1 MKKNTYEFR
10 NAQYNQLSLLD
21 GNIRLRMAD
30 RNDSQST
37 LVHASAP
44 AATLE
49 SPKAF
54 TTKHAIAATML
65 MLGFTV
71 LFWIL
76 LGYIQTH

>member
-10 NAQYNQLSLLD
+10 NVAYNQLSLLD

-30 RNDSQST
+30 RNDSQS